1 MKVVYLHGLESTSR
15 PSNPK
20 IKWLNSNFDE
30 VYAPQIDYK
39 KEKTFKE
46 LLSKIK
52 SMNPDL
58 IVGSSMGGYF
68 SYIIGSTLK
77 IKTCLFNP
85 AVHSRSMEPE
95 VDDSNKKGNQNN
107 VYLGDKDRV
116 IPGEGVKKYFASH
129 GNGSFKYNTYKGGH
143 RVPYNVFTAS
153 ISEVAG
159 IKESVHI
166 MLYEEYTQNKL
177 NQNR

>member
-68 SYIIGSTLK
+68 SYIL
-77 IKTCLFNP
+77 
-85 AVHSRSMEPE
+85 
-95 VDDSNKKGNQNN
+95 
-107 VYLGDKDRV
+107 
-116 IPGEGVKKYFASH
+116 
-129 GNGSFKYNTYKGGH
+129 
-143 RVPYNVFTAS
+143 
-153 ISEVAG
+153 
-159 IKESVHI
+159 IKEGI
-166 MLYEEYTQNKL
+166 EYLITFLLHRFLKL
-177 NQNR
+177 RV